1 MSGAAAG
8 PSGPSQP
15 RGLLSLLTGGPSSGA
30 APSGAPSGSPINT
43 FKQVLDQLKGF
54 NESHGKMGDLNG
66 IIGGLNDKVKKL
78 GELKER
84 ISAALGEIAKEVQS
98 LTVGNLEDGRKKL
111 SEMTGTM
118 HSELT
123 QLNNLLP
130 FPEGST
136 GASRG
141 GFQYKKSKSRSKSRT
156 ESKSKHS
163 RRTRRSKSKSK
174 HSRRTRR
181 SR

>member
-1 MSGAAAG
+1 M
-8 PSGPSQP
+8 
-15 RGLLSLLTGGPSSGA
+15 LSILTGGPSSGA
-30 APSGAPSGSPINT
+30 APSGAPSGFVNT

-54 NESHGKMGDLNG
+54 NEAHGKMGDLNG

-78 GELKER
+78 GELKAR

-111 SEMTGTM
+111 SEMTRTM

-141 GFQYKKSKSRSKSRT
+141 GFQYKKSKSRTK
-156 ESKSKHS
+156 SKSKHS

-174 HSRRTRR
+174 HSRRLVVQDKLNIFSTIRWLP
-181 SR
+181 

>member
-8 PSGPSQP
+8 PSGSSQP
-15 RGLLSLLTGGPSSGA
+15 RGLLSVLTGGPSSGA
-30 APSGAPSGSPINT
+30 APSSGPSGSPIKT

-54 NESHGKMGDLNG
+54 NEAHGKMADLNG

-78 GELKER
+78 GELKGR
-84 ISAALGEIAKEVQS
+84 ISAALAEIAKEVQS

-130 FPEGST
+130 FPEGAT

-141 GFQYKKSKSRSKSRT
+141 GFQYKKSKSRIK
-156 ESKSKHS
+156 SKSKHS
-163 RRTRRSKSKSK
+163 RRTRRTKSKSK